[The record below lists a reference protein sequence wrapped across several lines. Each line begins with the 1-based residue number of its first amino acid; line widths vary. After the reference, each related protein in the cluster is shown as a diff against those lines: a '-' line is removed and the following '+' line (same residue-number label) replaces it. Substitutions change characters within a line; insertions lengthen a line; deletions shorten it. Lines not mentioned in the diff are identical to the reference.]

1 MQTNARSDSIDTL
14 MDDKASSPLMIKIP
28 SSKLV
33 STVPPLAVK
42 AILNPLS
49 KTTQKV
55 SPVLHF
61 IKSHLHADVDIL
73 LVPKTGYSELPLK
86 TFYRYVLPEFEESL
100 KEESQG
106 ALRLPLEPRAE
117 FRSLPLQETLTVGMD
132 VPEMWLVNA
141 EQAKY
146 DLDNIKLSDLPAT
159 EANVMASFGLE
170 SILVTGMCVDWTA
183 LESGQEDR
191 VHPRGVQLRLGS
203 KKDEAMV
210 DTLVMS
216 NLGYFQLKANP
227 GIWQLQLADG
237 RSQEVYSIDSATGRS
252 EFSSLKSLAS
262 SDKNGVR
269 IPVASFSGEN
279 LLLLLR
285 PNKGQ
290 IGKDVLDVAAKSWT
304 KQKDGT
310 IHVFTVA
317 SGHMYERLQKIM
329 ILSAIKRSS
338 MRIKF
343 WFIKNYMSPQMKQFV
358 PVMARQYG
366 FDYE

>member
-1 MQTNARSDSIDTL
+1 
-14 MDDKASSPLMIKIP
+14 
-28 SSKLV
+28 
-33 STVPPLAVK
+33 
-42 AILNPLS
+42 
-49 KTTQKV
+49 
-55 SPVLHF
+55 
-61 IKSHLHADVDIL
+61 
-73 LVPKTGYSELPLK
+73 
-86 TFYRYVLPEFEESL
+86 
-100 KEESQG
+100 
-106 ALRLPLEPRAE
+106 
-117 FRSLPLQETLTVGMD
+117 
-132 VPEMWLVNA
+132 
-141 EQAKY
+141 
-146 DLDNIKLSDLPAT
+146 
-159 EANVMASFGLE
+159 MASFGLE

-183 LESGQEDR
+183 LENGQEDR

-203 KKDEAMV
+203 KKDANMV

-252 EFSSLKSLAS
+252 EFSSLKSLALRDS
-262 SDKNGVR
+262 NGVR

-290 IGKDVLDVAAKSWT
+290 IGKDVLDVASKSWT
-304 KQKDGT
+304 KQKDDR

-329 ILSAIKRSS
+329 ILSATKRSS